1 MNRFEALATTL
12 DSLGPTNSGALDGA
26 PWSWYTDDWRVVV
39 SVRPNNRVPVTLT
52 ESPLTSLHSPTTR
65 EWVRTKERPYIRE
78 AVLDKEVST
87 SQVCRLIDSIIQHH
101 LGEEVSH
108 AP

>member
-1 MNRFEALATTL
+1 MNRFEALAAAL
-12 DSLGPTNSGALDGA
+12 DSLGPTYSGALGVA

-39 SVRPNNRVPVTLT
+39 SVRPNNRVPVTLE
-52 ESPLTSLHSPTTR
+52 ESPLTSLHSPATR
-65 EWVRTKERPYIRE
+65 EWVRTSKRPYIRE
-78 AVLDKEVST
+78 AVLSMDVST

-101 LGEEVSH
+101 LGDEVPH